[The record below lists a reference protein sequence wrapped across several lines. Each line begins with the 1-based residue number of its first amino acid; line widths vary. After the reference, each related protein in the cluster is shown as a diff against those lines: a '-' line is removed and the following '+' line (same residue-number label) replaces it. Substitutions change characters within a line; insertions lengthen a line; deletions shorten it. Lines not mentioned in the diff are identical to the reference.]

1 MTHGEKQG
9 LAALAIVLAL
19 ILGAIWW
26 SNRPTAA
33 PVPAELPPVAASAPD
48 SALTAAPDSTATP
61 ESAAKPSARKRSRR
75 SPAPSDRPSPID
87 RPMLARSTNIADTIT
102 ATRGIHKILTV

>member
-33 PVPAELPPVAASAPD
+33 PVPAELPPVAACAPD
-48 SALTAAPDSTATP
+48 SAATAAPDSATVYPDSAATP
-61 ESAAKPSARKRSRR
+61 DTAKPSPRKRSRKSAGR
-75 SPAPSDRPSPID
+75 SPAPADRLSPLDRP
-87 RPMLARSTNIADTIT
+87 N
-102 ATRGIHKILTV
+102 

>member
-9 LAALAIVLAL
+9 LAALAIVLVL

-33 PVPAELPPVAASAPD
+33 PVPAEMPPVAASATDSTTTAADSTAVYPD
-48 SALTAAPDSTATP
+48 SAATP
-61 ESAAKPSARKRSRR
+61 DTAKPSPRKRSRKSAGR
-75 SPAPSDRPSPID
+75 SPAPADRLSPLDRP
-87 RPMLARSTNIADTIT
+87 N
-102 ATRGIHKILTV
+102 

>member
-33 PVPAELPPVAASAPD
+33 PVPAELPPVAASATDSAATATPD
-48 SALTAAPDSTATP
+48 SATVYPDSAATP
-61 ESAAKPSARKRSRR
+61 DTAKPSPRKRSHKSAGR
-75 SPAPSDRPSPID
+75 SPAPADRPSPLD
-87 RPMLARSTNIADTIT
+87 RPN
-102 ATRGIHKILTV
+102 

>member
-48 SALTAAPDSTATP
+48 SAATAAPDS
-61 ESAAKPSARKRSRR
+61 AAVYPRKRSRKSAGR
-75 SPAPSDRPSPID
+75 SPAPADRLSPLDRP
-87 RPMLARSTNIADTIT
+87 N
-102 ATRGIHKILTV
+102 

>member
-9 LAALAIVLAL
+9 LAALAIVLVL

-33 PVPAELPPVAASAPD
+33 PVPSEMPPVAASATD
-48 SALTAAPDSTATP
+48 SAATAAPDSATVYPYSAATP
-61 ESAAKPSARKRSRR
+61 DTAKPSPRKRSRKSAGR
-75 SPAPSDRPSPID
+75 SPAPADRLSPLDRP
-87 RPMLARSTNIADTIT
+87 N
-102 ATRGIHKILTV
+102 

>member
-48 SALTAAPDSTATP
+48 SATVYPDSAATP
-61 ESAAKPSARKRSRR
+61 DTAKPSARKRSRR
-75 SPAPSDRPSPID
+75 SPGRSPAPADRLSPLDRP
-87 RPMLARSTNIADTIT
+87 N
-102 ATRGIHKILTV
+102 

>member
-9 LAALAIVLAL
+9 LAALAIVLVL

-33 PVPAELPPVAASAPD
+33 PVPAEMPPVAASATD
-48 SALTAAPDSTATP
+48 STTTAADSTATP
-61 ESAAKPSARKRSRR
+61 DTAKPSPRKRSRKSAGR
-75 SPAPSDRPSPID
+75 SPAPADRLSPLDRP
-87 RPMLARSTNIADTIT
+87 N
-102 ATRGIHKILTV
+102 

>member
-9 LAALAIVLAL
+9 LAALAIVLVL

-33 PVPAELPPVAASAPD
+33 PVPAELPPVAASDPD
-48 SALTAAPDSTATP
+48 SAATAAPDSATVYPDSAATP
-61 ESAAKPSARKRSRR
+61 DTAKPSARKRSRKSAGR
-75 SPAPSDRPSPID
+75 SPAPADRPSPLD
-87 RPMLARSTNIADTIT
+87 RPN
-102 ATRGIHKILTV
+102 

>member
-1 MTHGEKQG
+1 MPRRASLSHTLAMITMTHGEKQG
-9 LAALAIVLAL
+9 LTALAIVLVL

-33 PVPAELPPVAASAPD
+33 PVPAEMPPVAASATD
-48 SALTAAPDSTATP
+48 STTTTADSTATP

-87 RPMLARSTNIADTIT
+87 RPM
-102 ATRGIHKILTV
+102 

>member
-48 SALTAAPDSTATP
+48 SAATAAPDSAAVYPDSASTP
-61 ESAAKPSARKRSRR
+61 ASAAKPSPRKRSRKSAGR
-75 SPAPSDRPSPID
+75 SPPPADPPTPLERP
-87 RPMLARSTNIADTIT
+87 
-102 ATRGIHKILTV
+102 K

>member
-9 LAALAIVLAL
+9 LAALAIVLVL

-48 SALTAAPDSTATP
+48 SATVYPDSAATP
-61 ESAAKPSARKRSRR
+61 DTAKPSARKRSRR
-75 SPAPSDRPSPID
+75 SPGRSPAPADRPSPLD
-87 RPMLARSTNIADTIT
+87 RPN
-102 ATRGIHKILTV
+102 

>member
-33 PVPAELPPVAASAPD
+33 PVPAEMPPVAASATDSATVYPD
-48 SALTAAPDSTATP
+48 SAATP
-61 ESAAKPSARKRSRR
+61 DTAKPSPRKRSRR
-75 SPAPSDRPSPID
+75 SPGRSPAPADRPSPLD
-87 RPMLARSTNIADTIT
+87 RPN
-102 ATRGIHKILTV
+102 

>member
-48 SALTAAPDSTATP
+48 SAATAAPDSAAVYPDSAPTP
-61 ESAAKPSARKRSRR
+61 ASAAKPSPRKRSRKSAGR
-75 SPAPSDRPSPID
+75 SPAPADRPSPLD
-87 RPMLARSTNIADTIT
+87 RPN
-102 ATRGIHKILTV
+102 

>member
-33 PVPAELPPVAASAPD
+33 PVPAEMPPVAASAPD
-48 SALTAAPDSTATP
+48 SATVYPDSAATP
-61 ESAAKPSARKRSRR
+61 DTAKPSPRKRSRKSAGR
-75 SPAPSDRPSPID
+75 SPAPADRPSPLD
-87 RPMLARSTNIADTIT
+87 RPN
-102 ATRGIHKILTV
+102 

>member
-1 MTHGEKQG
+1 MTHSEKQG

-48 SALTAAPDSTATP
+48 SAATAAPDSAATP
-61 ESAAKPSARKRSRR
+61 DTAKPSPRKRSRKSAGR
-75 SPAPSDRPSPID
+75 SPAPADRPSPLD
-87 RPMLARSTNIADTIT
+87 CPN
-102 ATRGIHKILTV
+102 

>member
-48 SALTAAPDSTATP
+48 SAATAAPDSATVYPDRAATP
-61 ESAAKPSARKRSRR
+61 A
-75 SPAPSDRPSPID
+75 
-87 RPMLARSTNIADTIT
+87 T
-102 ATRGIHKILTV
+102 AHPPPPP

>member
-33 PVPAELPPVAASAPD
+33 PVPAEMPPVAASATD
-48 SALTAAPDSTATP
+48 STTTAADSTATP
-61 ESAAKPSARKRSRR
+61 DTAKPSPRKRSRKSAGR
-75 SPAPSDRPSPID
+75 SPAPADRPSPLD
-87 RPMLARSTNIADTIT
+87 RPN
-102 ATRGIHKILTV
+102 

>member
-9 LAALAIVLAL
+9 LTALAIVLVL

-33 PVPAELPPVAASAPD
+33 PVPAELPPVAASVPD
-48 SALTAAPDSTATP
+48 SAATAAPDSAAVYPDSAATLDT
-61 ESAAKPSARKRSRR
+61 AKPSPRKRSRKSAGR
-75 SPAPSDRPSPID
+75 SPAPADRLSPLDRP
-87 RPMLARSTNIADTIT
+87 N
-102 ATRGIHKILTV
+102 

>member
-9 LAALAIVLAL
+9 LAALAIVLTL

-26 SNRPTAA
+26 SNRPAAA

-48 SALTAAPDSTATP
+48 SAAVYPDSAATP
-61 ESAAKPSARKRSRR
+61 DTAKPSARKRSRR
-75 SPAPSDRPSPID
+75 SPAPADRPSPLD
-87 RPMLARSTNIADTIT
+87 RPN
-102 ATRGIHKILTV
+102 

>member
-1 MTHGEKQG
+1 MPASSRSCLKPIKIMTHGEKQG
-9 LAALAIVLAL
+9 LTALAIVLVL

-33 PVPAELPPVAASAPD
+33 PVPAEMPPVAASATD
-48 SALTAAPDSTATP
+48 STTTAADSTATP
-61 ESAAKPSARKRSRR
+61 ESAAKPSARKRSRPSASQ

-87 RPMLARSTNIADTIT
+87 RPM
-102 ATRGIHKILTV
+102 

>member
-26 SNRPTAA
+26 SNRPAAA

-48 SALTAAPDSTATP
+48 SAAVYPDSAATP
-61 ESAAKPSARKRSRR
+61 DTAKPSARKRSRR
-75 SPAPSDRPSPID
+75 SAGRSPAPADRPSPLD
-87 RPMLARSTNIADTIT
+87 RPN
-102 ATRGIHKILTV
+102 

>member
-26 SNRPTAA
+26 SNRPAAA

-48 SALTAAPDSTATP
+48 SAAVYPDSAAVYPDSAATP
-61 ESAAKPSARKRSRR
+61 DTAKPSPRKRSRKSAGR
-75 SPAPSDRPSPID
+75 SPAPADRLSPLDRP
-87 RPMLARSTNIADTIT
+87 N
-102 ATRGIHKILTV
+102 

>member
-9 LAALAIVLAL
+9 LAALAIVLVL

-33 PVPAELPPVAASAPD
+33 PVPAEMPPVAASATD
-48 SALTAAPDSTATP
+48 STTTAADSTATP
-61 ESAAKPSARKRSRR
+61 DTAKPSARKRSRR
-75 SPAPSDRPSPID
+75 SPGRSPAPADRLSPLDRP
-87 RPMLARSTNIADTIT
+87 N
-102 ATRGIHKILTV
+102 

>member
-9 LAALAIVLAL
+9 LAALAIVLTL

-33 PVPAELPPVAASAPD
+33 PVPAEMPPVAASATDSAAVYPD
-48 SALTAAPDSTATP
+48 SASTPA
-61 ESAAKPSARKRSRR
+61 SAAKPSPRKRSRKSAGR
-75 SPAPSDRPSPID
+75 SPAPADRLSPLDRP
-87 RPMLARSTNIADTIT
+87 N
-102 ATRGIHKILTV
+102 